1 MDTITKDICHD
12 AACMV
17 VTRQK
22 ASVTSLMRLLD
33 VNEDEAKQLMHKL
46 NEAKVIGPVSEDGT
60 AEVLITNFGQ
70 LAELSWVL
78 SPPKYLCSGKI
89 RQILDSTEFLDNNA
103 EIPLLIGHKSDDRPE
118 IIDLVNAK
126 NILVAGA
133 PGQGKSKFLD
143 SMWDSMLGKVIQDK
157 VQVFYLNSDNEIYHV
172 YQSMLW
178 INYVYSALESR
189 YEVFREYGIR
199 SVREYNE
206 QNREEGMPYIVII
219 FDEYTIL
226 QDSRLMKTVLKLAQK
241 GPRVGIHIIM
251 STSHPSVNVI
261 SNKIKTLF
269 PTRIAFKT
277 RSAVDSRT
285 IQDIYGAE
293 ELPGYGDMLL
303 LYKDE
308 LTRLKGAFADTHQYI

>member
-1 MDTITKDICHD
+1 MDTITKDICYD
-12 AACMV
+12 AACFV
-17 VTRQK
+17 VTRQE
-22 ASVTSLMRLLD
+22 ASVTSLMHLLD
-33 VNEDEAKQLMHKL
+33 VNEEEAKILMNKL
-46 NEAKVIGPVSEDGT
+46 NEAKIIGPVSDDGT
-60 AEVLITNFGQ
+60 AEVLITDFGQ
-70 LAELSWVL
+70 LAELSWAL
-78 SPPKYLCSGKI
+78 SPPKSLCSGKI
-89 RQILDSTEFLDNNA
+89 RQILDSTEFQDNIA
-103 EIPLLIGHKSDDRPE
+103 EIPLLIGQKSDGKPE

-133 PGQGKSKFLD
+133 PGQGKSKFMD
-143 SMWDSMLGKVIQDK
+143 SMWDSMLGMAYQDK
-157 VQVFYLNSDNEIYHV
+157 VRIFYLNSDNEIYHV

-189 YEVFREYGIR
+189 YAVFREYGIK

-226 QDSRLMKTVLKLAQK
+226 QDSALKKTVLKLAQK

-261 SNKIKTLF
+261 SNKIKILF

-277 RSAVDSRT
+277 RSAADSRT
-285 IQDIYGAE
+285 ILDTYGAE

-303 LYKDE
+303 LYKDG
-308 LTRLKGAFADTHQYI
+308 LTRLKGEFADTY

>member
-1 MDTITKDICHD
+1 MNTITKDICYD

-17 VTRQK
+17 VTRQE
-22 ASVTSLMRLLD
+22 ASVSSLMRLLD
-33 VNEDEAKQLMHKL
+33 VNDEEAKILMNKL
-46 NEAKVIGPVSEDGT
+46 NRAKVIGPVSDDGT
-60 AEVLITNFGQ
+60 AEVLITDFGK
-70 LAELSWVL
+70 LDELSLVL
-78 SPPKYLCSGKI
+78 SPPKSLCSGKI

-103 EIPLLIGHKSDDRPE
+103 EIPLLIGQKSDDRPE

-143 SMWDSMLGKVIQDK
+143 SMWDSMLGMAYQDK
-157 VQVFYLNSDNEIYHV
+157 VRIFYLNSDNEIYHV
-172 YQSMLW
+172 YHSMLR
-178 INYVYSALESR
+178 INYVDSVLESR
-189 YEVFREYGIR
+189 YDMFREYGIR

-206 QNREEGMPYIVII
+206 QNREEEMPYIVII

-226 QDSRLMKTVLKLAQK
+226 QDSPLMKDVLKLAQK
-241 GPRVGIHIIM
+241 GPKVGIHIIM

-261 SNKIKTLF
+261 SNRIKILF

-277 RSAVDSRT
+277 RSGVDSRT
-285 IQDIYGAE
+285 ILDIYGAE
-293 ELPGYGDMLL
+293 ELPGYADMLL

-308 LTRLKGAFADTHQYI
+308 LTRLKGSFADTH

>member
-1 MDTITKDICHD
+1 MDTITKDIGYD
-12 AACMV
+12 AACMI
-17 VTRQK
+17 VTRQE
-22 ASVTSLMRLLD
+22 ASVSSLMRLLD
-33 VNEDEAKQLMHKL
+33 VNEEDAKKLMNKL
-46 NEAKVIGPVSEDGT
+46 YEAKVIGQVSEDGT
-60 AEVLITNFGQ
+60 AEVLITDFCK

-103 EIPLLIGHKSDDRPE
+103 EIPLLIGQKSNGKPE

-143 SMWDSMLGKVIQDK
+143 SMWDSMLGMAYQDK
-157 VQVFYLNSDNEIYHV
+157 VQIFYFNSDHEVFSEYETN
-172 YQSMLW
+172 LW
-178 INYVYSALESR
+178 LDFCYTNLQSR
-189 YEVFREYGIR
+189 YDLISECGARNI
-199 SVREYNE
+199 REYNRHNKNE
-206 QNREEGMPYIVII
+206 TMPYWVII
-219 FDEYTIL
+219 LDEYTVL
-226 QDSRLMKTVLKLAQK
+226 QDSPLMKTILNLAQK
-241 GPRVGIHIIM
+241 GPRVGIHVIM

-277 RSAVDSRT
+277 RTRVDYRT
-285 IQDIYGAE
+285 ILDTYGAE
-293 ELPGYGDMLL
+293 ELPGYGDTLL

-308 LTRLKGAFADTHQYI
+308 LTQLKGVFTDTL

>member
-1 MDTITKDICHD
+1 MNTIINDIGYD

-17 VTRQK
+17 VTRQE

-60 AEVLITNFGQ
+60 AKVLISNFGQ
-70 LAELSWVL
+70 LAEITLVL
-78 SPPKYLCSGKI
+78 SPPKHMGSGKI

-103 EIPLLIGHKSDDRPE
+103 EIPLLIGQKSDGKTE
-118 IIDLVNAK
+118 IIDLAKAK

-143 SMWDSMLGKVIQDK
+143 SMWDSMLGMAYQDK
-157 VQVFYLNSDNEIYHV
+157 VQIFYLNSDHE
-172 YQSMLW
+172 
-178 INYVYSALESR
+178 VYSEYETNLWLNYCYTGLQSR
-189 YEVFREYGIR
+189 YDIISECRARNI
-199 SVREYNE
+199 REYNRHNKDE
-206 QNREEGMPYIVII
+206 TMPYWVII
-219 FDEYTIL
+219 LDEYTVL
-226 QDSRLMKTVLKLAQK
+226 QDSPLMKTILNLAQK
-241 GPRVGIHIIM
+241 GPRVGIHVIM

-277 RSAVDSRT
+277 RTSVDSRT
-285 IQDIYGAE
+285 ILDTYGAE

-308 LTRLKGAFADTHQYI
+308 LTQLKGVFTDTL

>member
-1 MDTITKDICHD
+1 MNTITKDICHD
-12 AACMV
+12 AACLV
-17 VTRQK
+17 VTRQE
-22 ASVTSLMRLLD
+22 ASVTSMMRLLD
-33 VNEDEAKQLMHKL
+33 VNEDEAKILMHKL

-60 AEVLITNFGQ
+60 AEVLITDFGK

-78 SPPKYLCSGKI
+78 SPAKYLCSGKI
-89 RQILDSTEFLDNNA
+89 RQILDSTEFQDYNA
-103 EIPLLIGHKSDDRPE
+103 EIPLLIGQKSNGRLE

-143 SMWDSMLGKVIQDK
+143 SMWDSMLGMAYQDK
-157 VQVFYLNSDNEIYHV
+157 VQIFYFNSDHEVFSESEN
-172 YQSMLW
+172 LW
-178 INYVYSALESR
+178 LDFCYTNLQSR
-189 YEVFREYGIR
+189 YDLISECGVSNI
-199 SVREYNE
+199 REYNRYNTDE
-206 QNREEGMPYIVII
+206 TMPYLVII

-226 QDSRLMKTVLKLAQK
+226 LDSPLKKTVLKLAQK
-241 GPRVGIHIIM
+241 GARVGIHIIM

-277 RSAVDSRT
+277 RSAADSRT
-285 IQDIYGAE
+285 ILDIHGAE

-303 LYKDE
+303 QYNDE

>member
-1 MDTITKDICHD
+1 MNTILNNIGYD
-12 AACMV
+12 AACMM
-17 VTRQK
+17 VTRQE

-46 NEAKVIGPVSEDGT
+46 NEDKVIGPVSEDGT
-60 AEVLITNFGQ
+60 AEVLITDFGK
-70 LAELSWVL
+70 LAEITCNLT
-78 SPPKYLCSGKI
+78 PPKYLCFGKI
-89 RQILDSTEFLDNNA
+89 RQILDSTEFQDYNA
-103 EIPLLIGHKSDDRPE
+103 EIPLLIGQKSDSRLE

-126 NILVAGA
+126 NILIAGA

-143 SMWDSMLGKVIQDK
+143 SMWDSMLGMAYQDK
-157 VQVFYLNSDNEIYHV
+157 VQIFYFNSDHEVFSESEN
-172 YQSMLW
+172 LW
-178 INYVYSALESR
+178 LDFCYTNLQSR
-189 YEVFREYGIR
+189 YDLISECGVSNI
-199 SVREYNE
+199 REYNRYNTDE
-206 QNREEGMPYIVII
+206 TMPYLVII

-226 QDSRLMKTVLKLAQK
+226 QDSALKKTVLKLAQK

-277 RSAVDSRT
+277 RSAADSRT
-285 IQDIYGAE
+285 ILDIYGAE

-303 LYKDE
+303 QYKDE

>member
-1 MDTITKDICHD
+1 MNTITKEICYD

-17 VTRQK
+17 VTRQE

-33 VNEDEAKQLMHKL
+33 VNEDEAKILMNKL
-46 NEAKVIGPVSEDGT
+46 YEANVIGPVSEDGT
-60 AEVLITNFGQ
+60 AEVLISNFGQ
-70 LAELSWVL
+70 LAEITLVL

-103 EIPLLIGHKSDDRPE
+103 EIPLLIGQKSDGKPE
-118 IIDLVNAK
+118 IIDLAKAK

-143 SMWDSMLGKVIQDK
+143 SMWDSMLGKAYQDK
-157 VQVFYLNSDNEIYHV
+157 VQIFYFNSDHEVISESEN
-172 YQSMLW
+172 LW
-178 INYVYSALESR
+178 LDFCYTNLQSR
-189 YEVFREYGIR
+189 YDLISECGVSNI
-199 SVREYNE
+199 REYNRYNTDE
-206 QNREEGMPYIVII
+206 TMPYLVII

-226 QDSRLMKTVLKLAQK
+226 QDSPLKKTVLKLAQK

-277 RSAVDSRT
+277 RAAADSRT
-285 IQDIYGAE
+285 ILDIFGAE

-303 LYKDE
+303 QYKDE

>member
-1 MDTITKDICHD
+1 MDTITKDICYD

-17 VTRQK
+17 VTRQE

-33 VNEDEAKQLMHKL
+33 VNEEEAKILMNKL

-60 AEVLITNFGQ
+60 AEVLITDFGK
-70 LAELSWVL
+70 LAEITWNLT
-78 SPPKYLCSGKI
+78 PPKYLCSVKI
-89 RQILDSTEFLDNNA
+89 RQILDSTEFQDYNA
-103 EIPLLIGHKSDDRPE
+103 EIPLLIGQKSDDRPE
-118 IIDLVNAK
+118 IIDLVSAK

-143 SMWDSMLGKVIQDK
+143 SMWDSMLGKAYQDK
-157 VQVFYLNSDNEIYHV
+157 VQIFYFNSDHEVFSESEN
-172 YQSMLW
+172 LW
-178 INYVYSALESR
+178 LDFCYTNLQSR
-189 YEVFREYGIR
+189 YDLISECGVGNI
-199 SVREYNE
+199 REYNRYNTDE
-206 QNREEGMPYIVII
+206 TMPYLVII

-261 SNKIKTLF
+261 SNRIKTLF

-285 IQDIYGAE
+285 ILDIYGAE

-303 LYKDE
+303 LFKDG
-308 LTRLKGAFADTHQYI
+308 LTRLNGAFADTHQYI

>member
-1 MDTITKDICHD
+1 MDTITKDICYY
-12 AACMV
+12 AARLV
-17 VTRQK
+17 VTRQE
-22 ASVTSLMRLLD
+22 ASVSSLMRLLD
-33 VNEDEAKQLMHKL
+33 VNEEDAKKLMNKL

-70 LAELSWVL
+70 LAEITWVL
-78 SPPKYLCSGKI
+78 SPAKYLCSGKI
-89 RQILDSTEFLDNNA
+89 RQILDSTEFQDNIA
-103 EIPLLIGHKSDDRPE
+103 EIPLLIGQKSDGRPE

-126 NILVAGA
+126 NILVTGA

-206 QNREEGMPYIVII
+206 QNREEGMPYIVIM

-226 QDSRLMKTVLKLAQK
+226 QDSPLMKDVLKLAQK

-261 SNKIKTLF
+261 SNKVKTLF

-285 IQDIYGAE
+285 ILDIYGAE
-293 ELPGYGDMLL
+293 ELLGYADMLL
-303 LYKDE
+303 LFKDG
-308 LTRLKGAFADTHQYI
+308 LTRLKGEFADTY

>member
-1 MDTITKDICHD
+1 MNTITKDICYD
-12 AACMV
+12 AACLV
-17 VTRQK
+17 VTRQE
-22 ASVTSLMRLLD
+22 ASVSSLMRLLD
-33 VNEDEAKQLMHKL
+33 VNEEDAKILMNKL

-60 AEVLITNFGQ
+60 AEVLITDFGK

-89 RQILDSTEFLDNNA
+89 RQILDSTEFQDYNA
-103 EIPLLIGHKSDDRPE
+103 EIPLLIGQKSDGRPE

-143 SMWDSMLGKVIQDK
+143 SMWDSMLGKVMQDK

-189 YEVFREYGIR
+189 YAVFREYGIK

-206 QNREEGMPYIVII
+206 QNREEEMPYIVIL

-251 STSHPSVNVI
+251 STSHTSVNVI
-261 SNKIKTLF
+261 SNKVKILF

-277 RSAVDSRT
+277 RSAADSRT
-285 IQDIYGAE
+285 ILDTYGAE

-303 LYKDE
+303 LYKDG
-308 LTRLKGAFADTHQYI
+308 LTRLNGEFADTY

>member
-1 MDTITKDICHD
+1 MDTITKDICYD
-12 AACMV
+12 AALMV
-17 VTRQK
+17 VARQD
-22 ASVTSLMRLLD
+22 ASVSSLMRLLD
-33 VNEDEAKQLMHKL
+33 VKEEEAKKLMDKL
-46 NEAKVIGPVSEDGT
+46 HETKVIGPVSDDGT
-60 AEVLITNFGQ
+60 AEVLITDFCK

-78 SPPKYLCSGKI
+78 SPRKYLCSGKI

-172 YQSMLW
+172 YQSILW

-189 YEVFREYGIR
+189 YNMFREYGIR

-206 QNREEGMPYIVII
+206 QNREEGMLYIVII

-226 QDSRLMKTVLKLAQK
+226 QDSSLMKTVLKLAQK
-241 GPRVGIHIIM
+241 GPRVGIHIII

-261 SNKIKTLF
+261 SNKVKTLF

-277 RSAVDSRT
+277 RSAADSRT
-285 IQDIYGAE
+285 ILDTYGAE

-303 LYKDE
+303 LYKDG
-308 LTRLKGAFADTHQYI
+308 LTRLNGEFADTY

>member
-1 MDTITKDICHD
+1 MNTIINDIGYD

-17 VTRQK
+17 VTRQE

-60 AEVLITNFGQ
+60 AEVLITDFSK
-70 LAELSWVL
+70 LAEIPCMLT
-78 SPPKYLCSGKI
+78 PPKYLCSGKI
-89 RQILDSTEFLDNNA
+89 RKILDSTEFQDYNA
-103 EIPLLIGHKSDDRPE
+103 ELPLLFGQKFDGRQE
-118 IIDLVNAK
+118 IFDLVNAK

-143 SMWDSMLGKVIQDK
+143 SMWDSLLGMAYQDK
-157 VQVFYLNSDNEIYHV
+157 VQIFYFNSDHE
-172 YQSMLW
+172 
-178 INYVYSALESR
+178 VYSEYETNLWLNYCYTGLQSR
-189 YEVFREYGIR
+189 YDLISECGVSNI
-199 SVREYNE
+199 REYNRYNTDE
-206 QNREEGMPYIVII
+206 TMPYLVII

-226 QDSRLMKTVLKLAQK
+226 QDSPLMKTILNLAQK
-241 GPRVGIHIIM
+241 GPRVGIHVIM

-277 RSAVDSRT
+277 RTRVDSRT
-285 IQDIYGAE
+285 ILDTYGAE

-308 LTRLKGAFADTHQYI
+308 LTQLKGVFTDTL